1 MLKKIVSLF
10 SICLILMSCGKS
22 TSKLYNDIYSSCNV
36 KDSIPFEYN
45 LNDFIKADWD
55 TLYILGSNKRLE
67 DIDRI
72 LGFNYEFYE

>member
-55 TLYILGSNKRLE
+55 TLYILAKYMTK
-67 DIDRI
+67 I
-72 LGFNYEFYE
+72 